1 MRADRL
7 IAITLLLQAKGK
19 MTARAL
25 AEELEVSRRTILRDI
40 DALSSA
46 GIPLYTEG
54 GHGGGIALDEQYRV
68 TLTGLTEA
76 EASTLFVS
84 GLPNLLQELGF
95 QERTQNTLLKLFA
108 ALPTLHREAVERF
121 RQRIYIDPVGWWS
134 EAAPPF
140 WETLQRAVYED
151 RPIQISYIRFE
162 GERLERIV
170 KPYSLVMKAGV
181 WYLVARHGELGEF
194 RTYRI
199 SRLQQVEI
207 QDTTFLRQKDFDLA
221 TFWQNHIAQLTA
233 QWMPY
238 AFTIRATEKGITFL
252 RPYILE
258 LVAQPEGDG
267 WFTAHINVNSIEDA
281 RMLVFGLGQE
291 GYAIEPAELQ
301 ADIGRMAQQLLDT
314 QYSKSSAS
322 LPL

>member
-19 MTARAL
+19 MTAQTL

-134 EAAPPF
+134 EAAPHF
-140 WETLQRAVYED
+140 WETLQRAVYEN
-151 RPIQISYIRFE
+151 RPIQITYTRFE
-162 GERLERIV
+162 GERIERIV
-170 KPYSLVMKAGV
+170 EPYSLVMKAGV
-181 WYLVARHGELGEF
+181 WYLVARHGDPAEF

-207 QDTTFLRQKDFDLA
+207 QDTSFLRQKDFDLA
-221 TFWQNHIAQLTA
+221 AFWQNHIEQLTA

-238 AFTIRATEKGITFL
+238 AFTIRATEKGIAFL
-252 RPYILE
+252 KPRILE
-258 LVAQPEGDG
+258 LVAQPDGDG
-267 WFTAHINVNSIEDA
+267 WFKAKINVYSIEEA
-281 RMLVFGLGQE
+281 QMLVFGLGKE
-291 GYAIEPAELQ
+291 GYAIEPPELQ
-301 ADIGRMAQQLLDT
+301 ETVWQQAQAIIESQ
-314 QYSKSSAS
+314 SIS
-322 LPL
+322 

>member
-7 IAITLLLQAKGK
+7 IAITLLLQARGK
-19 MTARAL
+19 LTAQTL

-54 GHGGGIALDEQYRV
+54 GHGGGIALDEQYRM
-68 TLTGLTEA
+68 TLTGLTQA

-84 GLPNLLQELGF
+84 GLPNLLQDLGF

-121 RQRIYIDPVGWWS
+121 RQRIHIDPVGWWS

-140 WETLQRAVYED
+140 WETLQRAVHED
-151 RPIQISYIRFE
+151 RPIQITYTRFE
-162 GERLERIV
+162 GEKLERLV
-170 KPYSLVMKAGV
+170 EPYSLVMKAGV

-207 QDTTFLRQKDFDLA
+207 QDKTFSRQKDFDLA
-221 TFWQNHIAQLTA
+221 TFWQAHISQLTA

-252 RPYILE
+252 KPRILE
-258 LVAQPEGDG
+258 LVAQPDGDG
-267 WFTAHINVNSIEDA
+267 WFTAQINVHSIEEA

-291 GYAIEPAELQ
+291 GYVIEPKELQ
-301 ADIGRMAQQLLDT
+301 EDVVQAALNLT
-314 QYSKSSAS
+314 AAAS
-322 LPL
+322 